1 MSLASL
7 EKWCLRCDA
16 VLVWVSV
23 LATLVLMLLTT
34 ADAACR
40 YLLNSPI
47 TGAYEITEKYLM
59 VAGVFLGFAYA
70 YRRGVFIRVT
80 FLVDR
85 LPAASRLVFAYAV
98 QIISLAYCGL
108 FVFATLRQSLR
119 AVADGTTLSTVPL
132 PVAPAHFL
140 VPIGF
145 LAMTVFM
152 LFDLARVRSGQ
163 SALFREDQPTS

>member
-1 MSLASL
+1 MTLSSL
-7 EKWCLRCDA
+7 EKWFLRCDA
-16 VLVWVSV
+16 VLIWLSV
-23 LATLVLMLLTT
+23 LATFVLMLLTT

-85 LPAASRLVFAYAV
+85 LPAMTRLAFAFVV
-98 QIISLAYCGL
+98 QLVSIAYCGL
-108 FVFATLRQSLR
+108 FVFATLRESLR

-140 VPIGF
+140 VPVGF
-145 LAMTVFM
+145 FAMTVFM
-152 LFDLARVRSGQ
+152 LFDLARVRSGG

>member
-1 MSLASL
+1 MTLASR
-7 EKWCLRCDA
+7 EKWLLRCDA
-16 VLVWVSV
+16 VLVWLAV
-23 LATLVLMLLTT
+23 LATFALMLLTT
-34 ADAACR
+34 ADAASR

-59 VAGVFLGFAYA
+59 VAGTFLGFAYA

-85 LPAASRLVFAYAV
+85 LPPALKLLCNYLA
-98 QIISLAYCGL
+98 QIISLVFCAIV
-108 FVFATLRQSLR
+108 VFATAREALR
-119 AVADGTTLSTVPL
+119 ATAEGTTLSTLPI
-132 PVAPAHFL
+132 PVAPAYFL
-140 VPIGF
+140 VPVGF

-152 LFDLARVRSGQ
+152 LLDLTRVHTGQ